1 MRSTI
6 LSSRCDTETCLP
18 FALVYAL
25 WYTDRT
31 SQPNLFVLTSHN
43 SHEWMAGLLST
54 SYFRRLGAT
63 NTFNTK
69 VKQFVI
75 FESLIAYSQGAY
87 SWTSDSFCDC
97 LNLWFRDGQDEA
109 CWSLPVWYSSC
120 QSCLK
125 VQHILYTLGMYSTH
139 ASFAVDNTIPTQL
152 LKLNDLLNKCC
163 RSWHSSKQTMSIFWP
178 ASCNYH
184 WLFCFCLVL

>member
-1 MRSTI
+1 MSNLVFSGCFPKARQFWIIIHFPNTPVHGQTVTRLSGITYRMRSTI

-25 WYTDRT
+25 SCTDRT

-54 SYFRRLGAT
+54 SYFWRVGAK

-69 VKQFVI
+69 GKQFVI

-87 SWTSDSFCDC
+87 S
-97 LNLWFRDGQDEA
+97 
-109 CWSLPVWYSSC
+109 
-120 QSCLK
+120 
-125 VQHILYTLGMYSTH
+125 
-139 ASFAVDNTIPTQL
+139 
-152 LKLNDLLNKCC
+152 
-163 RSWHSSKQTMSIFWP
+163 
-178 ASCNYH
+178 
-184 WLFCFCLVL
+184 